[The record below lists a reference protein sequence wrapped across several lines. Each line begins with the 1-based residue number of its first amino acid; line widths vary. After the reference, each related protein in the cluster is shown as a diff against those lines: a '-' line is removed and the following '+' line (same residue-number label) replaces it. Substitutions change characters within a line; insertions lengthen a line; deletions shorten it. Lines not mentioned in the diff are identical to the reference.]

1 MVWTVSKY
9 SGWYG
14 FDRPVSVVE
23 EKIGLVQETTVGDFT
38 IKSSVLIHRT
48 YILRQCSISLFYS
61 IGCTKIVMAPQQNNA
76 TVVSF
81 QQLSGCLFR
90 IWVRPDWDPSEL
102 IWNPGQFIRLGVL
115 DSLSDKNSLRPMTIT
130 GLEDAVFEFFMVAVS
145 NGVTSSVVATLRP
158 GDRCCLEPSVAGN
171 FHSGNLP
178 TGPDVDLWMMGTGT
192 GIAPYLAMLRYSKD
206 RLTQFR
212 NLILVHSVR
221 EEEHLCTSAWLD
233 SLTEGYSA
241 FQYVP
246 TVTSSTTS
254 LAGNMFRRRI
264 QSLIAEDSFRESVG
278 LQISSDQSMVL
289 LCGHPSMIKE
299 STNVLKERGMRKHRR
314 RTPGHILTERYF

>member
-1 MVWTVSKY
+1 MT
-9 SGWYG
+9 
-14 FDRPVSVVE
+14 P
-23 EKIGLVQETTVGDFT
+23 QE
-38 IKSSVLIHRT
+38 
-48 YILRQCSISLFYS
+48 
-61 IGCTKIVMAPQQNNA
+61 NNA

-90 IWVRPDWDPSEL
+90 IWIRPDWDPSTL
-102 IWNPGQFIRLGVL
+102 NWSPGQFIRLGVL
-115 DSLSDKNSLRPMTIT
+115 NQLSDKNSLRPMTIT
-130 GLEDAVFEFFMVAVS
+130 GLEDSVFEFFMVAVS
-145 NGVTSSVVATLRP
+145 NGVTSSVVASLRD

-221 EEEHLCTSAWLD
+221 EEEHLCSSAWLD

-264 QSLIAEDSFRESVG
+264 QSLIAEDSFRQLVG
-278 LQISSDQSMVL
+278 LPISSDQSMVL
-289 LCGHPSMIKE
+289 LCGHPGMIKE